1 MIALDTNLLVYAH
14 REDSPHHVSALDL
27 LGDLARGRRDWAIP
41 WPCLHEFLAVV
52 THPRIYVPPTSAD
65 SAVAAVEALVATPR
79 LRLLGEGQDHL
90 RQLAAL
96 LASGQITGPR
106 VHDARIATFGARA
119 EDLLLVSDEH
129 NHPLAPGRRDALRD
143 ALLAALDGEQR

>member
-52 THPRIYVPPTSAD
+52 THPRIYVPPTSAV

-106 VHDARIATFGARA
+106 VHDARIAAICLSHGVSELWSADRDFSWFPA
-119 EDLLLVSDEH
+119 LKVVNPLV
-129 NHPLAPGRRDALRD
+129 G
-143 ALLAALDGEQR
+143 